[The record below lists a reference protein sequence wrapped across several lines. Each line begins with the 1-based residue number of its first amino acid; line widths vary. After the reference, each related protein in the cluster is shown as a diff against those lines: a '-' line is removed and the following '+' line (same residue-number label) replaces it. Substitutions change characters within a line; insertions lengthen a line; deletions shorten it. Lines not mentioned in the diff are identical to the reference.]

1 MSIRLLIAEDNYLVR
16 EGMLRLIENHP
27 ELELA
32 GVCED
37 LASLMDAV
45 GDSNADVVLTDIRM
59 PPGFSDEGIQAAA
72 SLRESNPNI
81 GVVVISQY
89 DEPEYALALLEK
101 GSQGR
106 AYLLKE
112 RLSDLDHLVNVIRD
126 VANGGSWIDPQVVE
140 SLVAARLRAE
150 RSPLDALTPREH
162 EVLKE
167 MAQGKTNAA
176 IASSLTLTERAIEKH
191 SNSIF
196 SKLGLSSEKL
206 VHRRVK
212 AVLLLL
218 SERG

>member
-1 MSIRLLIAEDNYLVR
+1 MLIAEDNYLVR

-37 LASLMDAV
+37 LDSLMAAV
-45 GDSNADVVLTDIRM
+45 DTSEVDVVLTDIRM

-72 SLRESNPNI
+72 SLRESHPGL

-112 RLSDLDHLVNVIRD
+112 RLSDPDHLVDVIRD
-126 VANGGSWIDPQVVE
+126 VAGGGSWIDPQVVE

-150 RSPLDALTPREH
+150 RSPLDALTSRER

-176 IASSLTLTERAIEKH
+176 IAASLTLTERAIEKH

-196 SKLGLSSEKL
+196 SKLGLSSEKQ

>member
-16 EGMLRLIENHP
+16 EGMLRLIENHS

-72 SLRESNPNI
+72 SLRESHPGI

-196 SKLGLSSEKL
+196 SKLGLSSEKQ

>member
-59 PPGFSDEGIQAAA
+59 PPDFSDEGIQAAA
-72 SLRESNPNI
+72 SLRESHPHI

-176 IASSLTLTERAIEKH
+176 IASSLTLTERAVEKH

-196 SKLGLSSEKL
+196 SKLGLSSEKQ

>member
-1 MSIRLLIAEDNYLVR
+1 M
-16 EGMLRLIENHP
+16 
-27 ELELA
+27 
-32 GVCED
+32 
-37 LASLMDAV
+37 
-45 GDSNADVVLTDIRM
+45 
-59 PPGFSDEGIQAAA
+59 
-72 SLRESNPNI
+72 
-81 GVVVISQY
+81 ISQY

-196 SKLGLSSEKL
+196 SKLGLSSEKQ

>member
-59 PPGFSDEGIQAAA
+59 PPDFSDEGIQAAA
-72 SLRESNPNI
+72 SLRESHPHI

-191 SNSIF
+191 SNAIF
-196 SKLGLSSEKL
+196 SKLGLSSEKQ

>member
-59 PPGFSDEGIQAAA
+59 PPDFSDEGIQAAA
-72 SLRESNPNI
+72 SLRESHPHI

-196 SKLGLSSEKL
+196 SKLGLSSEKQ